1 MTVVSTSRLP
11 VVAEMSRARWPSCPT
26 VRSRGCLHR
35 ASNAQTVSKTGV
47 AARSHVLMASAS

>member
-26 VRSRGCLHR
+26 ARSRGCLHR
-35 ASNAQTVSKTGV
+35 GSNTQAVSKTGE
-47 AARSHVLMASAS
+47 AAHSHVLMASAS